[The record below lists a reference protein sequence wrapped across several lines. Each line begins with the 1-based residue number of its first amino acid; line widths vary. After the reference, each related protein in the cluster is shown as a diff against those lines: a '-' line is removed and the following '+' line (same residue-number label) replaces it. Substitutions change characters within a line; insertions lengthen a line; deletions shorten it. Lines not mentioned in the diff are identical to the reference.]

1 MLRRPF
7 EPDPGHAGEG
17 TENML
22 QTQSRNDSSASVS
35 VIGAGIAGT
44 WQALL
49 FAEAG
54 CKVAVYERG
63 DPAMTQSTS
72 HWAGGM
78 LAPYCEGET
87 AEPLVTRL
95 GVRSLDLWRDAL
107 PADTAFNGSLVL
119 THARDRADLERFTR
133 LSTGHERLGGEAIAA
148 LEPDLAGR
156 FSDGLFF
163 AQEGHIDPRHVL
175 SALHARLHAAGVP
188 IEFNAAPK
196 PRELD
201 GTVIDCR
208 GMAAH
213 DVFPDLRGVKGE
225 IVTVETDEITL
236 KRPVRLLHPRWTVYV
251 VPRNGNRFFFGATS
265 IETDDGRV
273 SVRSALELLT
283 AAYALHPAFAEARIV
298 DIGAALRPAFPD
310 NLPRVTIDKDHI
322 SVNGLYRHGF
332 LMAPALAELTVA
344 HVLHGRTDKE
354 VVQCM

>member
-1 MLRRPF
+1 MPAKGRK
-7 EPDPGHAGEG
+7 
-17 TENML
+17 NMP
-22 QTQSRNDSSASVS
+22 QVQARNALPPVS
-35 VIGAGIAGT
+35 VVGAGIAGT

-49 FAEAG
+49 FAKAG
-54 CKVAVYERG
+54 CQVALYERG
-63 DPAMTQSTS
+63 DAAMTQATS
-72 HWAGGM
+72 YWAGGM

-95 GVRSLDLWRDAL
+95 GLRSLDLWREAL
-107 PADTAFNGSLVL
+107 PNTSFNGSLVL
-119 THARDRADLERFTR
+119 THARDRADLERFSR
-133 LSTGHERLGGEAIAA
+133 LSKGYERLDGEAIAA

-156 FSDGLFF
+156 FSGGLFF

-175 SALHARLHAAGVP
+175 SALHERLRTAGVP
-188 IEFNAAPK
+188 IEFNSTPE

-208 GMAAH
+208 GMAAR

-225 IVTVETDEITL
+225 IIMVETDEITL

-251 VPRNGNRFFFGATS
+251 VPREGNRFFFGATS
-265 IETDDGRV
+265 IESDDEGV
-273 SVRSALELLT
+273 SMRSALELLT

-310 NLPRVTIDKDHI
+310 NLPRVTIDKDRI

-332 LMAPALAELTVA
+332 LLAPALAELTVA
-344 HVLHGRTDKE
+344 HVLHGRTDNE
-354 VVQCM
+354 VVRCV

>member
-17 TENML
+17 TEKML
-22 QTQSRNDSSASVS
+22 QAQPRAHSPASVS
-35 VIGAGIAGT
+35 VVGAGIAGT

-49 FAEAG
+49 FAQAG
-54 CKVAVYERG
+54 CKVALYER
-63 DPAMTQSTS
+63 DDAAMTQATS

-78 LAPYCEGET
+78 LAPYCEGEA

-95 GVRSLDLWRDAL
+95 GVRSLDLWREAL
-107 PADTAFNGSLVL
+107 PDTAFNGSLVL
-119 THARDRADLERFTR
+119 AHARDRSDLERFAR
-133 LSTGHERLGGEAIAA
+133 LSECHERLGGDALAE

-156 FSDGLFF
+156 FADGLFY
-163 AQEGHIDPRHVL
+163 AKEGHIDPRHVL
-175 SALHARLHAAGVP
+175 STLHARLRASGVP
-188 IEFNAAPK
+188 IEFKSAPE
-196 PRELD
+196 PRDLD

-208 GMAAH
+208 GMAAR

-225 IVTVETDEITL
+225 IIVVETDEITL

-251 VPRNGNRFFFGATS
+251 VPREGNRFFFGATS
-265 IETDDGRV
+265 IESDDKGV

-310 NLPRVTIDKDHI
+310 NLPRVTIDKGHI

-344 HVLHGRTDKE
+344 HVLHGRTDNE
-354 VVQCM
+354 VVRCV

>member
-1 MLRRPF
+1 MP
-7 EPDPGHAGEG
+7 
-17 TENML
+17 
-22 QTQSRNDSSASVS
+22 QTQTRTQSPASVN
-35 VIGAGIAGT
+35 VVGAGIAGT

-49 FAEAG
+49 FAKAG
-54 CKVAVYERG
+54 CQVALYERG
-63 DPAMTQSTS
+63 DASMAQATS

-95 GVRSLDLWRDAL
+95 GLRSLDLWREAL
-107 PADTAFNGSLVL
+107 PDTAFNGSLVL

-156 FSDGLFF
+156 FSGGLFF

-175 SALHARLHAAGVP
+175 SALHARLRALGVS
-188 IEFNAAPK
+188 IEFKSAPE

-208 GMAAH
+208 GMAAR
-213 DVFPDLRGVKGE
+213 DIFPDLRGVKGE
-225 IVTVETDEITL
+225 IIVVETDEIAL

-251 VPRNGNRFFFGATS
+251 VPREGNRFFFGATS
-265 IETDDGRV
+265 IESHDEGV

-310 NLPRVTIDKDHI
+310 NLPRITIDKDRI
-322 SVNGLYRHGF
+322 GVNGLYRHGF
-332 LMAPALAELTVA
+332 LLAPALAELTVA
-344 HVLHGRTDKE
+344 HVLHGRTDNE
-354 VVQCM
+354 VVRCV

>member
-1 MLRRPF
+1 
-7 EPDPGHAGEG
+7 
-17 TENML
+17 ML
-22 QTQSRNDSSASVS
+22 QTQPRKDYPASVS

-44 WQALL
+44 WQAML

-63 DPAMTQSTS
+63 DAAMTHSTS

-95 GVRSLDLWRDAL
+95 GVRSLDLWREAL
-107 PADTAFNGSLVL
+107 PDTAFNGSLVL

-133 LSTGHERLGGEAIAA
+133 LSTGHERVGSEAIAA

-163 AQEGHIDPRHVL
+163 AEEGHIDPRRAL

-188 IEFNAAPK
+188 IEFNATPE
-196 PRELD
+196 PREFD

-208 GMAAH
+208 GMAAR
-213 DVFPDLRGVKGE
+213 DVFSDLRGVKGE
-225 IVTVETDEITL
+225 IVMVETDEITI

-251 VPRNGNRFFFGATS
+251 VPREGNRFFFGATS

-310 NLPRVTIDKDHI
+310 NLPRITIEKDHI

-344 HVLHGRTDKE
+344 HVLYGRTDNE
-354 VVQCM
+354 VVRCM

>member
-1 MLRRPF
+1 
-7 EPDPGHAGEG
+7 
-17 TENML
+17 ML
-22 QTQSRNDSSASVS
+22 QAQPRNDSPASVS
-35 VIGAGIAGT
+35 VVGAGIAGT

-49 FAEAG
+49 FAKAG
-54 CKVAVYERG
+54 CQVALYER
-63 DPAMTQSTS
+63 DDAAMTQATS

-95 GVRSLDLWRDAL
+95 GVRSLDLWREAL
-107 PADTAFNGSLVL
+107 PDTSFNGSLVL
-119 THARDRADLERFTR
+119 AHARDRADLERFAR
-133 LSTGHERLGGEAIAA
+133 LSESHERLGVEALAA

-156 FSDGLFF
+156 FSDGLFY
-163 AQEGHIDPRHVL
+163 AKEGHIDPRHVL
-175 SALHARLHAAGVP
+175 SALHARLRAAGVP
-188 IEFNAAPK
+188 IEFKSAPE

-201 GTVIDCR
+201 GMVIDCR
-208 GMAAH
+208 GMAAR
-213 DVFPDLRGVKGE
+213 DIFPDLRGVKGE
-225 IVTVETDEITL
+225 IIMVETDEITL

-251 VPRNGNRFFFGATS
+251 VPREGNRFFFGATS
-265 IETDDGRV
+265 IESDDQGV

-310 NLPRVTIDKDHI
+310 NLPRVTVDKCRI

-344 HVLHGRTDKE
+344 HVLHGRTDNE
-354 VVQCM
+354 VVRCM

>member
-22 QTQSRNDSSASVS
+22 QTQSRNDSPASVS

-54 CKVAVYERG
+54 FKVAVYERG

-107 PADTAFNGSLVL
+107 PNTEFNGSLVL
-119 THARDRADLERFTR
+119 THARDRADLDRFTR

-156 FSDGLFF
+156 FSEGLFF

-188 IEFNAAPK
+188 IKFNAAPE
-196 PRELD
+196 PPELD

-208 GMAAH
+208 GMAAR

-225 IVTVETDEITL
+225 IVMVETDEISL

-251 VPRNGNRFFFGATS
+251 VPRDGNRFFFGATS

-310 NLPRVTIDKDHI
+310 NLPRVTINKDRI

-344 HVLHGRTDKE
+344 HVLHGRTDNE
-354 VVQCM
+354 VVRCM